1 MMLDVVMVQLWTAW
15 LSGLQWPNGAR
26 CCNGCTL
33 ASLDIR
39 TAVAFMALNVVMVP
53 LWPAL
58 LSGKQWH
65 NVTRC
70 SNGFIVASL
79 AIRAVLA

>member
-1 MMLDVVMVQLWTAW
+1 MALDVVMLPSWTAW

-26 CCNGCTL
+26 CCNVSTL

-58 LSGKQWH
+58 LSGKQWP
-65 NVTRC
+65 NGTRC
-70 SNGFIVASL
+70 SNGSFVASL
-79 AIRAVLA
+79 AIRAAVA